1 MENKVNRILQDK
13 INLLSKQEL
22 EDLAESY
29 LGKYAFILF
38 DTKLNDGSSTLF
50 TVSKIVGYESLRS
63 WFPNGLDFDDKGR
76 DRKIGDKT
84 ILFQLENGQSWELV
98 DFATLGDTIN
108 VKDKSGDGYSN
119 VEIIELNTTLL
130 DTYSQV
136 DGSRLFNL
144 PISRTRTI
152 TPMLMDIGWLKNRN
166 VGQQSMS
173 QQTTFATNPTST
185 TPNKSN
191 VLRYLGVSQEVSDG
205 FPEDIKEFI
214 EIIDGSQEIY
224 AESKDSRKKEKL
236 AELIVGWMRALMEF
250 LKTQDLGMYAKSNVN
265 LEQQTLPQNEITPTP
280 QTPPSGGTP
289 PPSGGTPPPS
299 GGTPPPSGGTPP
311 PSGGT
316 PPPSPPPPQD
326 EKPPYTKEELEDAIA
341 SADYMCEIGDEDACK
356 DLAELRSI
364 YNRYYS

>member
-22 EDLAESY
+22 EALGQSY
-29 LGKYAFILF
+29 VGKYAFVIWNSMF
-38 DTKLNDGSSTLF
+38 I
-50 TVSKIVGYESLRS
+50 VSKIIDYSTFLY
-63 WFPNGLDFDDKGR
+63 PNGLDFNDEER

-84 ILFQLENGQSWELV
+84 IYFTLEKGENFELV

-108 VKDKSGDGYSN
+108 VRDKSGGGYSN
-119 VEIIELNTTLL
+119 VEITELNTTLL

-152 TPMLMDIGWLKNRN
+152 TPMLMDIGWINNRN
-166 VGQQSMS
+166 VGQQSIS

-191 VLRYLGVSQEVSDG
+191 VLKYLGVSQEVSDG

-250 LKTQDLGMYAKSNVN
+250 LKTQDLGMYAKTNVN
-265 LEQQTLPQNEITPTP
+265 LEQHSLPQEEIPQTQ
-280 QTPPSGGTP
+280 QTPPSSP
-289 PPSGGTPPPS
+289 
-299 GGTPPPSGGTPP
+299 PPPSGGTPP

-341 SADYMCEIGDEDACK
+341 SADYMCEIGDGDACK
-356 DLAELRSI
+356 DLVELRSI